1 MGIVNSRKSE
11 ITIQETMK
19 LLDKYPSY
27 IKPDSGRS
35 FIYPRKAINYFKFDF
50 EPIHLATLGGM
61 CYYSSYLYEKKYLR
75 SPIIFVDSLNYIL
88 NGTGSRKRE
97 YYKIKDSI
105 NFLSESP
112 FINIEWIDNE
122 SFKFE
127 IELQHGY
134 MRISESEFE
143 KIIMGVGK
151 NGMANTHKFISI
163 YLAINE
169 SIFKNSGDIS
179 YVCFW
184 RADVLSEKTGVST
197 RTIYRQLKT
206 MEKLEYIARYN
217 YLVNSY
223 NLRTKIAISNF
234 HERSV
239 LRRAMQ
245 LEFEKKDGRVFK
257 LLDTDTDTEEETI

>member
-1 MGIVNSRKSE
+1 MSIVNSRKSE

-19 LLDKYPSY
+19 ILEKYPSD
-27 IKPDSGRS
+27 IEPDSDRN
-35 FIYPRKAINYFKFDF
+35 FIYPRKAINYFEFDF
-50 EPIHLATLGGM
+50 EPIHLATLGAM
-61 CYYSSYLYEKKYLR
+61 CYYSSYLHEKKYLR
-75 SPIIFVDSLNYIL
+75 SPIILIDSLNYIL
-88 NGTGSRKRE
+88 NGASARKRE

-105 NFLSESP
+105 NFLSKSP

-143 KIIMGVGK
+143 KIAMGVSE
-151 NGMANTHKFISI
+151 NGIANTHKFIAI

-169 SIFKNSGDIS
+169 SMFKNSGDIS

-184 RADVLSEKTGVST
+184 KADILSEKTGVST
-197 RTIYRQLKT
+197 RTIYRRLKT
-206 MEKLEYIARYN
+206 MGELEYIARYN

-245 LEFEKKDGRVFK
+245 REFEKKDGRVFK
-257 LLDTDTDTEEETI
+257 LLDTDTEEETI